1 MSKDKPDPVQIV
13 NPQAAAGQQAT
24 YNRDAALEQRALNMV
39 DQYTPDG
46 STTYEATGGERVS
59 GIPDYKITQTLSPEQ
74 AALKNLTTQ
83 AATKYGQIGNT
94 QLDAVRGSFEQP
106 FNVSNIL
113 YGGTGGAT
121 LGTAGPQIN
130 EQVRQDAIDA
140 IIARSQPQADRDRGA
155 LETSLANQGFVT
167 GTAAYNDA
175 MGEHT
180 SARND
185 FYLGADV
192 AGGNEMART
201 YGLEASARDRAIN
214 EALMDRTQPL
224 AELSSFMT
232 GAQPTGPQFLPTP
245 QGQIAPADYMG
256 AAYGSANQANQ
267 RAAMQNQA
275 NAAAMQGLAGIGGAG
290 LTFGGLTYGGK
301 GWGR

>member
-13 NPQAAAGQQAT
+13 NPQAAAGQQAS

-167 GTAAYNDA
+167 GTAAYN
-175 MGEHT
+175 E
-180 SARND
+180 
-185 FYLGADV
+185 
-192 AGGNEMART
+192 
-201 YGLEASARDRAIN
+201 
-214 EALMDRTQPL
+214 PL

-267 RAAMQNQA
+267 RSAMQNQA